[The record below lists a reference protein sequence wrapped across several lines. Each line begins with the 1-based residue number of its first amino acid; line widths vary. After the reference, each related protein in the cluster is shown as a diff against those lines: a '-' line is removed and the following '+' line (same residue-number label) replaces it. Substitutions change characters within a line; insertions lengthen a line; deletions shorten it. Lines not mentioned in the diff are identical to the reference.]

1 MNVTV
6 ERTEKE
12 ILTKLPLDTA
22 VSDIQRILNYF
33 EYIQIAG
40 KSKAT
45 QEQIDELA
53 REVNQGW
60 WEKNKDRFIEEEDF
74 EGLK

>member
-12 ILTKLPLDTA
+12 ILIKLPLNTK

-33 EYIQIAG
+33 EYIKIAS
-40 KSKAT
+40 KSKST
-45 QEQIDELA
+45 QEQIDNLA
-53 REVNQGW
+53 KEVNKGW
-60 WEKNKDRFIEEEDF
+60 WEKNKARFIGKEGFEDI
-74 EGLK
+74 K